1 MVLSDPTF
9 ALTESQ
15 LRSAALFVNQ
25 NLQNLQNLRNLRNLQ
40 NLQNLRQGC
49 GADDNVLRCCEKLV
63 AIEGVGVE

>member
-25 NLQNLQNLRNLRNLQ
+25 NLRNLR
-40 NLQNLRQGC
+40 NLRQGC

>member
-25 NLQNLQNLRNLRNLQ
+25 NLR

>member
-25 NLQNLQNLRNLRNLQ
+25 NLRNLW
-40 NLQNLRQGC
+40 NLRQSC

>member
-25 NLQNLQNLRNLRNLQ
+25 NLQNLRNLR

>member
-25 NLQNLQNLRNLRNLQ
+25 NLRNLQ
-40 NLQNLRQGC
+40 NLWNLRQGC

-63 AIEGVGVE
+63 AIEGVGVK

>member
-25 NLQNLQNLRNLRNLQ
+25 NLQNLRNLW
-40 NLQNLRQGC
+40 NLRQSR

>member
-25 NLQNLQNLRNLRNLQ
+25 NLQNLRNLQ

>member
-25 NLQNLQNLRNLRNLQ
+25 NLRNSQNLQ
-40 NLQNLRQGC
+40 QGC

-63 AIEGVGVE
+63 AIEGVEVA

>member
-15 LRSAALFVNQ
+15 LRSAALFVN
-25 NLQNLQNLRNLRNLQ
+25 R
-40 NLQNLRQGC
+40 NLRQGR
-49 GADDNVLRCCEKLV
+49 GTDDNVLRCCEKLV

>member
-25 NLQNLQNLRNLRNLQ
+25 NLQNLRNLR
-40 NLQNLRQGC
+40 NLRQGC

>member
-25 NLQNLQNLRNLRNLQ
+25 NLWNFR
-40 NLQNLRQGC
+40 NLRQGC

>member
-1 MVLSDPTF
+1 MVLSDSTF

-15 LRSAALFVNQ
+15 LRSAALFVN
-25 NLQNLQNLRNLRNLQ
+25 
-40 NLQNLRQGC
+40 QNLRQGC

>member
-25 NLQNLQNLRNLRNLQ
+25 NLWNLR

>member
-25 NLQNLQNLRNLRNLQ
+25 NLQNLQNLW
-40 NLQNLRQGC
+40 NLRQGR

>member
-25 NLQNLQNLRNLRNLQ
+25 NLQNLQNLR
-40 NLQNLRQGC
+40 QGC

-63 AIEGVGVE
+63 AIEGVGVG

>member
-25 NLQNLQNLRNLRNLQ
+25 NLRNLRHLR
-40 NLQNLRQGC
+40 NLRQGC
-49 GADDNVLRCCEKLV
+49 GAAENVLRCCEKLV

>member
-15 LRSAALFVNQ
+15 LRSAAFFVN
-25 NLQNLQNLRNLRNLQ
+25 Q

>member
-25 NLQNLQNLRNLRNLQ
+25 NLRNLRNLR
-40 NLQNLRQGC
+40 QGR

>member
-15 LRSAALFVNQ
+15 LRSAAVFVN
-25 NLQNLQNLRNLRNLQ
+25 QNLQNLRNLR

>member
-25 NLQNLQNLRNLRNLQ
+25 NLRDLRTP
-40 NLQNLRQGC
+40 RQGC

>member
-25 NLQNLQNLRNLRNLQ
+25 NLQ

>member
-25 NLQNLQNLRNLRNLQ
+25 NLRNLW
-40 NLQNLRQGC
+40 NLRQGC
-49 GADDNVLRCCEKLV
+49 GADDNVLRCCEKLA